1 MKGHLL
7 NKIKLN
13 SYLYFLV
20 KFFILLFIVF
30 IFDFFIGSALRY
42 LYFKQQNGYQFRTT
56 YSLEKTNAD
65 ILIFGSSRAN
75 HHYNSEI
82 FENRLK
88 MSCYNVGRD
97 GSSIFYHSAILKGIL
112 KRYTPKIIILDIR
125 RWEFVKQDINYERIA
140 SLLPYYK
147 SHPEIRP
154 IVELKSKYEKY
165 KLLSNIYPY
174 NSSIFNILIG
184 NLKKDGTTEIKGYLP
199 ITETITVDPVA
210 LKKGIGISD
219 GTIDMTEV
227 AIYETFI
234 KDCIKAGVELH
245 IFCSPYF
252 SENKKQDQ
260 SIELEKTIAEKFN
273 IPYHDYSNEPAF
285 LNKLPLFA
293 DYSHLNKEGAQIF
306 TNIIIDSVEKYRGK
320 K

>member
-82 FENRLK
+82 FENRFK

-97 GSSIFYHSAILKGIL
+97 GSGIFYHTAILKGIL

-125 RWEFVKQDINYERIA
+125 RWEFVRQDLNYDRIA
-140 SLLPYYK
+140 LLLPYYK
-147 SHPEIRP
+147 SHPEIQP

-165 KLLSNIYPY
+165 KLLSGIYPF
-174 NSSIFNILIG
+174 NSSIFSILVG
-184 NLKKDGTTEIKGYLP
+184 NLKRKGTTEIKGYLP
-199 ITETITVDPVA
+199 ITETLTVVPTPV
-210 LKKGIGISD
+210 KKGVSD
-219 GTIDMTEV
+219 ETIDTTQV

-234 KDCIKAGVELH
+234 KDCVEAGVELH

-252 SENKKQDQ
+252 SDDKEQDQ
-260 SIELEKTIAEKFN
+260 SIELEKTIAEKYN

>member
-1 MKGHLL
+1 MKENLL
-7 NKIKLN
+7 DKLKLN
-13 SYLYFLV
+13 PYLYFVFKFSIL
-20 KFFILLFIVF
+20 FFIIFL
-30 IFDFFIGSALRY
+30 FDFLIGNGLRY
-42 LYFKQQNGYQFRTT
+42 LYYKQESGYQFRTT
-56 YSLEKTNAD
+56 YSLEKADAD

-88 MSCYNVGRD
+88 MSCYNVGRY
-97 GSSIFYHSAILKGIL
+97 GSSIFYHSAILKGVL

-125 RWEFVKQDINYERIA
+125 RWEFVKQDINYERLA
-140 SLLPYYK
+140 SLLPYYR
-147 SHPEIRP
+147 SHPEIHS
-154 IVELKSKYEKY
+154 IVKLKSKYEKY

-174 NSSIFNILIG
+174 NSSIFNILLG

-199 ITETITVDPVA
+199 VAETLTVAPVPV
-210 LKKGIGISD
+210 KKGVSD
-219 GTIDMTEV
+219 GTIDTTLV
-227 AIYETFI
+227 RIYETFI
-234 KDCIKAGVELH
+234 KDCVEAGVELH

-252 SENKKQDQ
+252 SEDKDQDQ
-260 SIELEKTIAEKFN
+260 SIELEKTIAQKYN
-273 IPYHDYSNEPAF
+273 IPYHDFSNEPVF

-293 DYSHLNKEGAQIF
+293 DYSHLNKEGAQLF